1 MRKTIESLPTPP
13 CLCDG
18 CRQSLCDWLRA
29 YERVQEAQARD
40 GKGRNPFLAQALFHH
55 IATHLRLIRRVLAAA
70 KPEAIA
76 KRGEAP

>member
-1 MRKTIESLPTPP
+1 MSKSTESLPTPP

-29 YERVQEAQARD
+29 YERVQQTQANS
-40 GKGRNPFLAQALFHH
+40 GKGRNPFLARALWHH
-55 IATHLRLIRRVLAAA
+55 FATHLRQIRRALAA
-70 KPEAIA
+70 A